1 MNMYIVSP
9 FTPLFFSPSSDVSGC
24 KSHYTQVFA
33 PTDHILIEVIVRAE
47 SRAITGKI
55 ISVCDNS
62 EMDIEWNVWSMNDS
76 DKLYY
81 YVITGLED
89 GYYMVNVNDSNSE
102 PFRITSDESVLKN
115 TTLIQYSSK
124 DNKDRQDVI
133 FWVSEQQMFFDW
145 RVHGGFKD
153 SNWSFGVDNEQ
164 FTNSE
169 NDLSEIYSRHYTMK
183 TFTLGGNIGCP
194 IWYGEHLNRILSC
207 TYVYFN
213 GKRYIRS
220 ESNVPEINQVI
231 DDVRSYVFN
240 QILREIQFV
249 DYTESENML
258 KIRRVQDN
266 NMRQYDNRLL
276 IL

>member
-1 MNMYIVSP
+1 MYIVSP

-24 KSHYTQVFA
+24 KSRYTQVFA
-33 PTDHILIEVIVRAE
+33 PTDQILIEVIVRAE

-89 GYYMVNVNDSNSE
+89 GYYMVNVNGSNSE

-183 TFTLGGNIGCP
+183 IFTLGGNIGCP

>member
-1 MNMYIVSP
+1 MYIVSP

-24 KSHYTQVFA
+24 KSRYTQVFA
-33 PTDHILIEVIVRAE
+33 PTDQILVEVIVRAE

>member
-1 MNMYIVSP
+1 MYIVSP

-33 PTDHILIEVIVRAE
+33 PTDQIFIEVIVRAE

-153 SNWSFGVDNEQ
+153 SNWSFGVENEQ

>member
-1 MNMYIVSP
+1 MYIVSP

-24 KSHYTQVFA
+24 KSRYTQVFA
-33 PTDHILIEVIVRAE
+33 PTDQILIEVIVRAE

-89 GYYMVNVNDSNSE
+89 GYYMVNVNGSNSE

>member
-1 MNMYIVSP
+1 MYIVSP

-24 KSHYTQVFA
+24 KSRYTQVFA
-33 PTDHILIEVIVRAE
+33 PTDQILIEVKVRAE

-231 DDVRSYVFN
+231 ENVRSYVFN
-240 QILREIQFV
+240 QILREVQFV
-249 DYTESENML
+249 DYTESENIL
-258 KIRRVQDN
+258 KIRRVQNN

>member
-1 MNMYIVSP
+1 MYIVSP

-24 KSHYTQVFA
+24 KSRYTQVFA
-33 PTDHILIEVIVRAE
+33 PTDQILIEVIVRAE

-164 FTNSE
+164 YTNSE

>member
-1 MNMYIVSP
+1 MYIVSP
-9 FTPLFFSPSSDVSGC
+9 FTPLFFSPTSDVSGC

-33 PTDHILIEVIVRAE
+33 PTDQILIEVIVRAE

>member
-1 MNMYIVSP
+1 MYIVSP

-24 KSHYTQVFA
+24 KSRYTQVFA
-33 PTDHILIEVIVRAE
+33 PTDQILIEVIVRAE

-240 QILREIQFV
+240 QILREIRFV

-266 NMRQYDNRLL
+266 IMRQYDNRLL

>member
-1 MNMYIVSP
+1 MYIVSP

-24 KSHYTQVFA
+24 KSRYTQVFA
-33 PTDHILIEVIVRAE
+33 RTDQILVEVIARSE
-47 SRAITGKI
+47 LRTITGKI
-55 ISVCDNS
+55 VSVCDNT
-62 EMDIEWNVWSMNDS
+62 EKNIEWNVWSMNDS

>member
-1 MNMYIVSP
+1 MYIVSP

-24 KSHYTQVFA
+24 KSRYTQVFA
-33 PTDHILIEVIVRAE
+33 PTDQILIEVIVRAE

-55 ISVCDNS
+55 ISVCDNL

>member
-1 MNMYIVSP
+1 MYIVSP
-9 FTPLFFSPSSDVSGC
+9 FTPLFFSPSSDVAGC
-24 KSHYTQVFA
+24 KSRYMQVFA
-33 PTDHILIEVIVRAE
+33 PTDQILIEVIVRAE

>member
-1 MNMYIVSP
+1 MYIVSP

-24 KSHYTQVFA
+24 KSRYTQVFA
-33 PTDHILIEVIVRAE
+33 PTDQILIEVIVRAE

-133 FWVSEQQMFFDW
+133 FFVSEQQMFFDW

>member
-1 MNMYIVSP
+1 MYIVSP

-24 KSHYTQVFA
+24 KSRYTQVFA
-33 PTDHILIEVIVRAE
+33 PTDQILIEVIVRAE

-62 EMDIEWNVWSMNDS
+62 EMDIEWDVWSMNDS

>member
-1 MNMYIVSP
+1 MYIVSP

-33 PTDHILIEVIVRAE
+33 PTDQILIEVIVRAE

-124 DNKDRQDVI
+124 NNKDRQDVI
-133 FWVSEQQMFFDW
+133 FWISEQQMFFDW

>member
-1 MNMYIVSP
+1 MYIVSP

-24 KSHYTQVFA
+24 KSRYTQVFA
-33 PTDHILIEVIVRAE
+33 PTDQILIEVIVRAE

-240 QILREIQFV
+240 QILREIHFV

>member
-1 MNMYIVSP
+1 MYIVSP

-24 KSHYTQVFA
+24 KSRYTQVFA
-33 PTDHILIEVIVRAE
+33 PTDQILIEVIVRAE

-89 GYYMVNVNDSNSE
+89 GYYIVNVNDSNSE

>member
-1 MNMYIVSP
+1 MYIVSP

-24 KSHYTQVFA
+24 KSRYTQVFA
-33 PTDHILIEVIVRAE
+33 PTDQILIEVIVRAE

-102 PFRITSDESVLKN
+102 SFRITSDESVLKN

>member
-1 MNMYIVSP
+1 MYIVSP

-24 KSHYTQVFA
+24 KSRYTQVFA
-33 PTDHILIEVIVRAE
+33 PTDQILIEVIVRAE

-133 FWVSEQQMFFDW
+133 FWISEQQMFFDW

>member
-24 KSHYTQVFA
+24 KSRYTQVFA
-33 PTDHILIEVIVRAE
+33 PTDQILIEVIVRAE

-89 GYYMVNVNDSNSE
+89 GYYIVNVNDSNSE

>member
-1 MNMYIVSP
+1 MYIVSP

-24 KSHYTQVFA
+24 KSRYTQVFA
-33 PTDHILIEVIVRAE
+33 QTDQILVEVIARSE
-47 SRAITGKI
+47 LRTITGKI
-55 ISVCDNS
+55 VSVCDNT
-62 EMDIEWNVWSMNDS
+62 EKNIEWNVWSMNDS
-76 DKLYY
+76 YQLYY

-89 GYYMVNVNDSNSE
+89 GYYIVNINNSQSE
-102 PFRITSDESVLKN
+102 LFRVTSDESVLKN

-133 FWVSEQQMFFDW
+133 FWISEQQMFFDW

-153 SNWSFGVDNEQ
+153 SNWSFGVENEQ

>member
-1 MNMYIVSP
+1 MYIVSP

-24 KSHYTQVFA
+24 KSRYTQVFA
-33 PTDHILIEVIVRAE
+33 PTDQILIEVIVRAE

-89 GYYMVNVNDSNSE
+89 GYYMVNINDSNSE

>member
-1 MNMYIVSP
+1 MYIVSP

-24 KSHYTQVFA
+24 KSRYTQVFA
-33 PTDHILIEVIVRAE
+33 PTDQILIEVIVRAE
-47 SRAITGKI
+47 SRAITGKV

>member
-1 MNMYIVSP
+1 MYIVSP

-24 KSHYTQVFA
+24 KSRYTQVFA
-33 PTDHILIEVIVRAE
+33 PTDQILVEVIARSE
-47 SRAITGKI
+47 LRTITGKI
-55 ISVCDNS
+55 VSVCDNT
-62 EMDIEWNVWSMNDS
+62 EKNIEWNVWSMNDS
-76 DKLYY
+76 YQLYY

-89 GYYMVNVNDSNSE
+89 GYYIVNINNSQSE
-102 PFRITSDESVLKN
+102 LFRVTSDESVLKS

-133 FWVSEQQMFFDW
+133 FWISEQQMFFDW

-153 SNWSFGVDNEQ
+153 SNWSFGVENEQ

-169 NDLSEIYSRHYTMK
+169 NDLTEIYSREYTMK
-183 TFTLGGNIGCP
+183 TFTLGGSIGCP

-231 DDVRSYVFN
+231 ENVRSYVFN
-240 QILREIQFV
+240 QILREVQFV
-249 DYTESENML
+249 DYTESENIL
-258 KIRRVQDN
+258 KIRRVQNN

>member
-1 MNMYIVSP
+1 MYIVSP

-33 PTDHILIEVIVRAE
+33 PTDQILIEVIVRAE

-169 NDLSEIYSRHYTMK
+169 NDLSEIFSRHYTMK

>member
-1 MNMYIVSP
+1 MYIVSP

-24 KSHYTQVFA
+24 KSRYTQVFA
-33 PTDHILIEVIVRAE
+33 PTDQILIEVIVRAE

-62 EMDIEWNVWSMNDS
+62 EMDIEWNVWSMNAS

>member
-1 MNMYIVSP
+1 MYIVSP

-24 KSHYTQVFA
+24 KSRYTQVFA
-33 PTDHILIEVIVRAE
+33 PTDQILIEVIVRAE

>member
-33 PTDHILIEVIVRAE
+33 PTDQILIEVIVRAE

-62 EMDIEWNVWSMNDS
+62 EMDIEWNVWSMNAS

>member
-1 MNMYIVSP
+1 MYIVSP

-24 KSHYTQVFA
+24 KSRYTQVFA
-33 PTDHILIEVIVRAE
+33 PTDQILIEVIVRAE

-89 GYYMVNVNDSNSE
+89 GYYMVNVNGSNSE

-183 TFTLGGNIGCP
+183 ILTLGGNIGCP

>member
-1 MNMYIVSP
+1 MYIVSP

-24 KSHYTQVFA
+24 KSRYTQVFA
-33 PTDHILIEVIVRAE
+33 PTDQILIEVIVRAE

-62 EMDIEWNVWSMNDS
+62 EMDIEWNVWSMNAS

-102 PFRITSDESVLKN
+102 PFRITSDESVLKS

>member
-1 MNMYIVSP
+1 MYIVSP

-33 PTDHILIEVIVRAE
+33 PTDQILIEVIVRAE

>member
-1 MNMYIVSP
+1 MYIVSP

-33 PTDHILIEVIVRAE
+33 PTDQILIEVIVRAE

-220 ESNVPEINQVI
+220 EFNVPEINQVI

>member
-1 MNMYIVSP
+1 MYIVSP

-33 PTDHILIEVIVRAE
+33 PTDQILIEVIVRAE

-124 DNKDRQDVI
+124 DNKDRRDVI

-249 DYTESENML
+249 DYTESKNML

>member
-1 MNMYIVSP
+1 MYIVSP

-24 KSHYTQVFA
+24 KSRYTQVFA
-33 PTDHILIEVIVRAE
+33 PTDQILIEVIVRAE

-153 SNWSFGVDNEQ
+153 SNWSFGVENEQ

>member
-1 MNMYIVSP
+1 MYIVSP

-24 KSHYTQVFA
+24 KSRYTQVFA
-33 PTDHILIEVIVRAE
+33 PTDQILIEVIVRAE

-81 YVITGLED
+81 YIITGLED

>member
-1 MNMYIVSP
+1 MYIVSP
-9 FTPLFFSPSSDVSGC
+9 FTPLFFSPSSDLSGC
-24 KSHYTQVFA
+24 KSRYTQVFA
-33 PTDHILIEVIVRAE
+33 PTDQILIEVIVRAE

-81 YVITGLED
+81 YIITGLED

>member
-1 MNMYIVSP
+1 MYIVSP

-24 KSHYTQVFA
+24 KSRYTQVFA
-33 PTDHILIEVIVRAE
+33 RTDQILVEVIARSE
-47 SRAITGKI
+47 LRTITGKI
-55 ISVCDNS
+55 VSVCDNT
-62 EMDIEWNVWSMNDS
+62 EKNIEWNVWSMNDS
-76 DKLYY
+76 YQLYY

-89 GYYMVNVNDSNSE
+89 GYYIVNINNSQSE
-102 PFRITSDESVLKN
+102 LFRVTSDESVLKN

>member
-1 MNMYIVSP
+1 MYIVSP

-33 PTDHILIEVIVRAE
+33 PTDQILIEVIVRAE

-240 QILREIQFV
+240 QILREIQIV

>member
-1 MNMYIVSP
+1 M
-9 FTPLFFSPSSDVSGC
+9 SGC

-33 PTDHILIEVIVRAE
+33 PTDQILIEVIVRAE

>member
-1 MNMYIVSP
+1 MYIVSP

-24 KSHYTQVFA
+24 KSRYTQVFA
-33 PTDHILIEVIVRAE
+33 RTDQILVEVIARSE
-47 SRAITGKI
+47 LRTITGKI
-55 ISVCDNS
+55 VSVCDNT
-62 EMDIEWNVWSMNDS
+62 EKNIEWNVWSMNDS
-76 DKLYY
+76 YQLYY

-89 GYYMVNVNDSNSE
+89 GYYIVNINNSQSE
-102 PFRITSDESVLKN
+102 LFRVTSDESVLKN

-133 FWVSEQQMFFDW
+133 FWISEQQMFFDW

-153 SNWSFGVDNEQ
+153 SNWSFGVENEQ

-169 NDLSEIYSRHYTMK
+169 NDLTEIYSREYTMK
-183 TFTLGGNIGCP
+183 TFTFGGSIGCP

-231 DDVRSYVFN
+231 ENVRSYVFN
-240 QILREIQFV
+240 QILREVQFV
-249 DYTESENML
+249 DYTESENIL
-258 KIRRVQDN
+258 KIRRVQNN